1 MKKGI
6 IVAASVL
13 AVVSIV
19 WAVSPVTWSH
29 STEAQFASGKLSKTV
44 ITPLGEVKLS
54 RALETIVKPAKEAG
68 IISAMVID
76 RRGKVYVAA
85 APKATIYRVD
95 GDKLVK
101 FAELP
106 GVLIRSMV
114 FVGDKLVAGTCGKD
128 AGIYQIDRKGKVKK
142 IWTDKKVASVW
153 SVLPGPRGSFY
164 AATGAEGKIYHVKSD
179 GKAEVI
185 YDSDEKNILSLT
197 ASKKGDLLYAGSGE
211 KGLIIELTPAK
222 KKGRIL
228 YDADEAEISCLI
240 VGPDGTLYAATS
252 DSSKASANGEA
263 PSNHVK
269 GKPAKPKAKKPAGKT
284 TTRPTTRP
292 AKKKPVTTAPA
303 KRADKKASELEL
315 LKKSLVKPDS
325 KSAGSVNKGDTQA
338 RPMRLIRGKSGKF
351 RIVGASAPQM
361 PTKSA
366 PTPRQIPPEIL
377 RRMMSSRRSSTPSR
391 PTPSSSSGKGNA
403 VYRIGTDGFVQT
415 IFRRPITI
423 LAMVMRDGVLM
434 LGTGHGGQVFTVNTD
449 GEQIYAI
456 AKLDPKDITALASDS
471 KGRLYMGT
479 AGNGGVFVL
488 GKGFEKKGT
497 IISKVFTAKQIAGW
511 GTMNV
516 SAEIPAGCGVTIATR
531 SGNVAKPDEK
541 TWSDWS
547 IETIVGAGWLP
558 IASPAGRFLQYRLT
572 LAGEGKATPSV
583 NRVTL
588 VHQVG
593 NIAPAVSAV
602 QVAAGSGP
610 KPGTGAGGPMRFRT
624 IQAKASDPNGDKMQ
638 FAFYFRRVG
647 REKWIK
653 LLDKSPKPMYAWDT
667 QAVPDGPYEVRVE
680 VTDAPSNAPSAA
692 MTAARIS
699 RQFLADNTKPV
710 VADLVAKP
718 LADGRVRLTGKTS
731 DALSRIRRIYYA
743 VDSNKEWHRLLPEDG
758 ICDSQNEKF
767 STTITDLEEG
777 AHRIAVRVVDKYN
790 NTAYASV
797 EVTVGK

>member
-1 MKKGI
+1 MMKKGI
-6 IVAASVL
+6 IAAASVL

-54 RALETIVKPAKEAG
+54 RALETIVKPAKETG
-68 IISAMVID
+68 MISAMVID
-76 RRGKVYVAA
+76 RRGEVYVAA

-114 FVGDKLVAGTCGKD
+114 FVGDKLVAGTCGKE

-164 AATGAEGKIYHVKSD
+164 AATGAEGKIYHVKPD

-197 ASKKGDLLYAGSGE
+197 ASKKGDLLYAGTGE

-263 PSNHVK
+263 PSNDVK
-269 GKPAKPKAKKPAGKT
+269 GKPAKPKPKKPVGKT

-303 KRADKKASELEL
+303 KRADKKASEIEL

-325 KSAGSVNKGDTQA
+325 GKLEGPTNKGDAQSG
-338 RPMRLIRGKSGKF
+338 PIRLIRGKSGKF
-351 RIVGASAPQM
+351 RMVGMSVPPM
-361 PTKSA
+361 PTKPA
-366 PTPRQIPPEIL
+366 PAPRQIPPEIL
-377 RRMMSSRRSSTPSR
+377 RRMMGSRRSSTPRR

-456 AKLDPKDITALASDS
+456 AKLDPKDITALVADS

-497 IISKVFTAKQIAGW
+497 VISKVFTAKQIAGW

-516 SAEIPAGCGVTIATR
+516 RAEIPAGCGVTIATR

-541 TWSDWS
+541 TWSGWS
-547 IETIVGAGWLP
+547 IETVAGGGWLP

-593 NIAPAVSAV
+593 NIA
-602 QVAAGSGP
+602 
-610 KPGTGAGGPMRFRT
+610 
-624 IQAKASDPNGDKMQ
+624 
-638 FAFYFRRVG
+638 
-647 REKWIK
+647 
-653 LLDKSPKPMYAWDT
+653 
-667 QAVPDGPYEVRVE
+667 
-680 VTDAPSNAPSAA
+680 
-692 MTAARIS
+692 
-699 RQFLADNTKPV
+699 
-710 VADLVAKP
+710 
-718 LADGRVRLTGKTS
+718 
-731 DALSRIRRIYYA
+731 
-743 VDSNKEWHRLLPEDG
+743 
-758 ICDSQNEKF
+758 
-767 STTITDLEEG
+767 
-777 AHRIAVRVVDKYN
+777 
-790 NTAYASV
+790 
-797 EVTVGK
+797 

>member
-1 MKKGI
+1 M
-6 IVAASVL
+6 
-13 AVVSIV
+13 
-19 WAVSPVTWSH
+19 
-29 STEAQFASGKLSKTV
+29 
-44 ITPLGEVKLS
+44 
-54 RALETIVKPAKEAG
+54 
-68 IISAMVID
+68 ISAMVID
-76 RRGKVYVAA
+76 RRGEVYVAA
-85 APKATIYRVD
+85 APKATIYRID

-106 GVLIRSMV
+106 GVLIRNMI
-114 FVGDKLVAGTCGKD
+114 FVGDKLIAGTCGKD
-128 AGIYQIDRKGKVKK
+128 AGIYRIDRKGKVKK
-142 IWTDKKVASVW
+142 VWTDKKVASVW

-211 KGLIIELTPAK
+211 KGLIIELDPKK

-252 DSSKASANGEA
+252 DSSKASSNGEA
-263 PSNHVK
+263 PSNDVK
-269 GKPAKPKAKKPAGKT
+269 GKPAKPKAKPKPKKPAGKA
-284 TTRPTTRP
+284 TTRP
-292 AKKKPVTTAPA
+292 AKKPATKPAPVKKTPVTTKPA
-303 KRADKKASELEL
+303 DIKALELES

-325 KSAGSVNKGDTQA
+325 KSAESVNMASTKK
-338 RPMRLIRGKSGKF
+338 RRVRLIRTKDGKL
-351 RIVGASAPQM
+351 IMVPAGAP
-361 PTKSA
+361 PKPKKSA
-366 PTPRQIPPEIL
+366 PVKKQIPPEIL
-377 RRMMSSRRSSTPSR
+377 RRMMSSRRSSPPRRSTPSR
-391 PTPSSSSGKGNA
+391 SSGKGNA

-456 AKLDPKDITALASDS
+456 AKLDPKDITALVADS

-516 SAEIPAGCGVTIATR
+516 RAEIPAGSGVTIATR

-547 IETIVGAGWLP
+547 METVAGAGWLP
-558 IASPAGRFLQYRLT
+558 IVSPAGRFLQYRLT
-572 LAGEGKATPSV
+572 LAGEGQTTPSV

-593 NIAPAVSAV
+593 NIAPAISAV

-610 KPGTGAGGPMRFRT
+610 VPGKGTGGPMRFRT
-624 IQAKASDPNGDKMQ
+624 IQAKAGDPNGDKMQ

-653 LLDKSPKPMYAWDT
+653 LLDKSAKPTYAWNT
-667 QAVPDGPYEVRVE
+667 QAVPDGHYEIRVE
-680 VTDAPSNAPSAA
+680 VTDAPGNAPSAA
-692 MTAARIS
+692 LTAARIS

-710 VADLVAKP
+710 VAGLVAKP
-718 LADGRVRLTGKTS
+718 LADGRVRLTGKAS

-743 VDSNKEWHRLLPEDG
+743 VDSNKEWHRLLPADG

-767 STTITDLEEG
+767 STTITDLEPG
-777 AHRIAVRVVDKYN
+777 AHRIAVRVTDLYN